1 MRVAAARYPIERI
14 GDFAA
19 FAAKQARIVDAARDT
34 GAELLLLPEYL
45 GMELATAVDGHAAMT
60 PAELAL
66 AVAGFEGRFREL
78 FRMLAERSGVAI
90 VAGSFLTP
98 VRPGVLRNRST
109 WFEPGRAPIDQDKLA
124 LTGFERELGCLE
136 PGDALGVLD
145 WRGLRVGIAICY
157 DVEFPLPVRAQV
169 EAGAR
174 LIVVPSCTDTAAGA
188 ARVRTGCAAR
198 ALENQI
204 HVLKAV
210 TAGDAPFNAFLDAN
224 TGEPAL
230 HGPIDRGFPDDGV
243 IVEGAVGSGTAA
255 GLLALADLD
264 LDALAAVRRDGQ
276 VGNDADW
283 PAQWRPGIRRARLVG
298 ED

>member
-14 GDFAA
+14 ARFEDFAT
-19 FAAKQARIVDAARDT
+19 KQAQVVDAAVAAGVD
-34 GAELLLLPEYL
+34 LLVLPEYL
-45 GMELATAVDGHAAMT
+45 GMELATAVEGHATMA

-66 AVAGFEGRFREL
+66 AVAPFEARFREL
-78 FRMLAERSGVAI
+78 FATLAEHSGIAI
-90 VAGSFLTP
+90 VAGSFLAQTG
-98 VRPGVLRNRST
+98 PGVLRNRST
-109 WFEPGRAPIDQDKLA
+109 WFERGRAPVDQDKLA

-145 WRGLRVGIAICY
+145 WRGLRVGIAVCY

-174 LIVVPSCTDTAAGA
+174 LIIVPSCTDTAAGA

-198 ALENQI
+198 ALENQVF
-204 HVLKAV
+204 VLKAV
-210 TAGDAPFNAFLDAN
+210 TAGTAPFNAFLDAN

-230 HGPIDRGFPDDGV
+230 HAPIDRGFPDDGV
-243 IVEGAVGSGTAA
+243 VVEGVVDDGPAA
-255 GLLALADLD
+255 GLLAIADLD
-264 LDALAAVRRDGQ
+264 LEALTAVRRDGQ

-283 PAQWRPGIRRARLVG
+283 PAQWRPSITRVRVVG
-298 ED
+298 

>member
-14 GDFAA
+14 EGFEA
-19 FAAKQARIVDAARDT
+19 FAAKQARVVDAARAA
-34 GAELLLLPEYL
+34 GVGLLVLPEYL
-45 GMELATAVDGHAAMT
+45 GMELATSVDGHASKA
-60 PAELAL
+60 PAELAF
-66 AVAGFEGRFREL
+66 AVAPYEAQFREL
-78 FRMLAERSGVAI
+78 FATLAERAGIAI
-90 VAGSFLTP
+90 VAGSFLAA

-109 WFEPGRAPIDQDKLA
+109 WFERRRAPVDQDKLA

-145 WRGLRVGIAICY
+145 WRGLRVGTAICY
-157 DVEFPLPVRAQV
+157 DVEFPLPVRAEV

-188 ARVRTGCAAR
+188 ARVRTGCAGR
-198 ALENQI
+198 ALENQVY
-204 HVLKAV
+204 VLKAV

-243 IVEGAVGSGTAA
+243 VVEGVIDAGPAA
-255 GLLALADLD
+255 GLLAIADLD

-283 PAQWRPGIRRARLVG
+283 PAQLRPAIRRARLLG
-298 ED
+298 AE

>member
-1 MRVAAARYPIERI
+1 MRVAAARYLVERI
-14 GDFAA
+14 EGFEA
-19 FAAKQARIVDAARDT
+19 FAAKQARIVDAARAA
-34 GAELLLLPEYL
+34 GVELLVLPEYL
-45 GMELATAVDGHAAMT
+45 GLELATAVEGHAAMA

-66 AVAGFEGRFREL
+66 GVAPFEGRFREL
-78 FRMLAERSGVAI
+78 FATLAERSGIAI
-90 VAGSFLTP
+90 VAGSFLAA

-109 WFEPGRAPIDQDKLA
+109 WFERGRAPVDQDKLA

-145 WRGLRVGIAICY
+145 WRGLRVGTAVCY

-198 ALENQI
+198 ALESQVY
-204 HVLKAV
+204 VLKAV
-210 TAGDAPFNAFLDAN
+210 TAGNAPFNAFLDAN

-230 HGPIDRGFPDDGV
+230 HAPIDRGFPPDGV
-243 IVEGAVGSGTAA
+243 VVEGVVDHGPAA
-255 GLLALADLD
+255 GLLAIADLD

-283 PAQWRPGIRRARLVG
+283 PAQWRPAIRRARLHG
-298 ED
+298 AD